1 MCSMILNIATISAI
15 VKSKKPVVLSAIH
28 DLERLGV
35 NRPLDN
41 KIGFEMLTAVF
52 A

>member
-1 MCSMILNIATISAI
+1 MCSLILNIATISVI
-15 VKSKKPVVLSAIH
+15 VKSNKLVVLSARH

-41 KIGFEMLTAVF
+41 KIGFEMLPAVF
-52 A
+52 V